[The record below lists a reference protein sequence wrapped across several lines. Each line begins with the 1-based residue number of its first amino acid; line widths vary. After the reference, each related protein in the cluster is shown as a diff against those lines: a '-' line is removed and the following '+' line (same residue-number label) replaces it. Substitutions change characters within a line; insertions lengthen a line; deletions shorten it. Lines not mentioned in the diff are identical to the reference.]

1 MHLIPARTKQCSALA
16 IVSVRFDHNLE
27 LCCSSAPLYQWQQR
41 SERSH
46 APFSNLPT
54 TCGTR
59 RRGCG
64 QYLACPGRV
73 VGDVG
78 CAHCPNA
85 SDYIVPDFPRPVP
98 LALERAEEVRAHCGL
113 ARVVIAIDDP
123 SLWKAEWGALL
134 QAEGVH

>member
-1 MHLIPARTKQCSALA
+1 MPRFQTCPPHAAPADAVVVNIWHAL
-16 IVSVRFDHNLE
+16 
-27 LCCSSAPLYQWQQR
+27 
-41 SERSH
+41 
-46 APFSNLPT
+46 
-54 TCGTR
+54 
-59 RRGCG
+59 
-64 QYLACPGRV
+64 GRV